1 MRRGLARKLGL
12 KKERTSTFL
21 CLAVDK
27 ISRPAASHS
36 YGRDENRDNI
46 LTFDTR
52 DRLGARRSQLG
63 AELEG
68 RDSGQI

>member
-36 YGRDENRDNI
+36 YGRDENRDHI
-46 LTFDTR
+46 LTFDTKGQAR
-52 DRLGARRSQLG
+52 SKEIAAWSGARR
-63 AELEG
+63 EG
-68 RDSGQI
+68 